1 MNTLPASAPSDE
13 PGSNPLAGKRP
24 PLCPPAEG
32 SVPRRRKGAA
42 PGSEPV
48 RILIADEH
56 PIFRDGLRRLLETRP
71 DLRIVGDTDCGST
84 AIALVRD
91 LAPDILLLGLGASV
105 GAALDVVRTTASS
118 GSILTILLA
127 ASVDTPVVAD
137 AFQLGA
143 RGVVPKDSAAEA
155 LFGSIDSVMNGHY
168 WVGDTRVSK
177 VAGSLRKLNVARR
190 RAKAF
195 GLTRRELQIVRAI
208 VSGHSNRLIAQQ
220 SSISESTVKRHV
232 THIFDKLG
240 ASNRIEVA
248 LFAAHHRL
256 LDGI

>member
-1 MNTLPASAPSDE
+1 LTAFATESSAD
-13 PGSNPLAGKRP
+13 PLETSLGA
-24 PLCPPAEG
+24 PLQLRKDTA
-32 SVPRRRKGAA
+32 PRRA
-42 PGSEPV
+42 PV
-48 RILIADEH
+48 RIVIADEH

-71 DLRIVGDTDCGST
+71 DLQIVGETGHGST
-84 AIALVRD
+84 AAALVRE
-91 LAPDILLLGLGASV
+91 LLPDILLLGLGSTGDGV
-105 GAALDVVRTTASS
+105 LEVVRTTASC
-118 GSILTILLA
+118 GSVGTILLTGC
-127 ASVDTPVVAD
+127 VDTPEVAS

-143 RGVVPKDSAAEA
+143 RGVVPKDAPEDA
-155 LFGSIDSVMNGHY
+155 LFRGIDSVMDGDY
-168 WVGDTRVSK
+168 WVGDKRVSN

-195 GLTRRELQIVRAI
+195 GLTRRELDIVRAI
-208 VSGHSNRLIAQQ
+208 VNGFTNKQIAQQ
-220 SSISESTVKRHV
+220 SAISESTVKRHV